1 MFKIITTL
9 VACALFG
16 TSLTEIDGSYLH
28 LTSFALGAFIL
39 GGVIALAD

>member
-1 MFKIITTL
+1 MFKTLITI